1 MSVQRFKEMVR
12 GKFWKRCD
20 GDMIKEI
27 FKIGCFGMKRVE
39 MLFIIF
45 ITQLSR
51 GMKLK
56 NRKCVKEVQLY
67 VDVITHFKNWKVKRK
82 WSIHICNIFCGWE

>member
-82 WSIHICNIFCGWE
+82 WSIHICNIFRYWE

>member
-39 MLFIIF
+39 MFFIIF
-45 ITQLSR
+45 ITKLSR

-67 VDVITHFKNWKVKRK
+67 VDIITHFKIGHSKTK
-82 WSIHICNIFCGWE
+82 WSIHIRSTFSTL